1 MPPKGGRKHPQQEF
15 LQIDTTNILFIC
27 GGAFVGLEKIVE
39 QRINKTGMGF
49 GSANRSRQILN
60 TGELLAQLETEDLM
74 RFGMIP
80 EFIGRLPVVAT
91 LEDLDEAALIDILT
105 RPKNAL
111 VKQYN
116 KLFDMEGV
124 QLRFTDAA
132 LSSIA
137 KEAIKRKTGARGLRA
152 IVEELMLDVMYDLPG
167 KTGVKECVVTD
178 EVVARKKD
186 PILVYENEAV

>member
-1 MPPKGGRKHPQQEF
+1 M
-15 LQIDTTNILFIC
+15 
-27 GGAFVGLEKIVE
+27 GLEKIVE

-49 GSANRSRQILN
+49 GSATRERKQLN

-111 VKQYN
+111 VKQYQ

-124 QLRFTDAA
+124 QLRFTDTA
-132 LSSIA
+132 LSAVA
-137 KEAIKRKTGARGLRA
+137 KEAVKRKTGARGLRA

-167 KTGVKECVVTD
+167 KTGVRECVVTD